1 MKNRQPSIRQLEY
14 FVTVARASNYRKA
27 AERLRISQ
35 PTLTSQIAAL
45 EEALEVQLFE
55 RSRAGT
61 LLSSAGRELLP
72 LARKVLEQYQA
83 LLEQAGSRGREPSG
97 TFRMGVSPTLGP
109 YLLPSVLPELHRRYP
124 GLRLHVR
131 EDPPARLEAGLA
143 DASYD
148 LILTLLP
155 LDSSENKVRPLF
167 LETLE
172 VVVAADHALAE
183 AGELRPRDLYNREVL
198 TVAEPYLQR
207 QIANLCEHCG
217 AHLLK
222 DFEGNSLDTLRQM
235 AQMGM
240 GIAFLPALYV
250 SIEVGEDSG
259 LKVKRLVGEHVT
271 RTHVAAWRRNSPSRH
286 LFQKISYDIKSLAM
300 ERFGEVLEE
309 VKAEE
314 STGSMGSE

>member
-1 MKNRQPSIRQLEY
+1 MKNKQPSIRQLEY

-27 AERLRISQ
+27 ADRLRISQ

-72 LARKVLEQYQA
+72 LARRVLEQYQC
-83 LLEQAGSRGREPSG
+83 LLDHAGSRGREPSG
-97 TFRMGVSPTLGP
+97 VFRIGVSPTLGP
-109 YLLPSVLPELHRRYP
+109 YLLPRVLPELHRRYP

-131 EDPPARLEAGLA
+131 EDAPAHLEAGLG
-143 DASYD
+143 DATYD
-148 LILTLLP
+148 LILTVLP

-167 LETLE
+167 VEALE
-172 VVVAADHALAE
+172 VVVSADHPLAE
-183 AGELRPRDLYNREVL
+183 AGELRARDLYNREVL
-198 TVAEPYLQR
+198 TIGEPYLQR

-222 DFEGNSLDTLRQM
+222 DYEANSLDTLRQM
-235 AQMGM
+235 AMMGM

-250 SIEVGEDSG
+250 SSEIGGESG
-259 LKVKRLVGEHVT
+259 LRVKRLAGENVT

-300 ERFGEVLEE
+300 EQFGEILEE
-309 VKAEE
+309 VT
-314 STGSMGSE
+314 SPNPD